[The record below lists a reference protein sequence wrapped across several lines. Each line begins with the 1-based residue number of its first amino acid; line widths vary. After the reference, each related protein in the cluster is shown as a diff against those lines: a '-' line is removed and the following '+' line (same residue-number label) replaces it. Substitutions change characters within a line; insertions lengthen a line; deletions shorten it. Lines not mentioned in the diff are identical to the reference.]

1 MMERKLFLSDLD
13 GTLLTSEKKVSP
25 ATRKALDRFVGRGGR
40 FCICT
45 GRALPN
51 AMDEQKK
58 LGLDYPGSFV
68 VGYNGAEIYDCDQKK
83 YVFRT
88 TVPLEDVPVI
98 FETARE
104 AGVHIQTYQ
113 DRYIV
118 AERYSEEMTY
128 YRSIIHSPV
137 IITDHI
143 MDEVKEPPCKLLAIE
158 LKDRE
163 KNIRL
168 KQALEERFG
177 DHLHLMFSNPWYLEI
192 IPEDASKGNA
202 LEKIREYLGMRREET
217 MAAGDEENDIPMIR
231 AAGLGIAM
239 KNGTDAAKK
248 SADAVTEEDNDH
260 DGLVPFLI

>member
-1 MMERKLFLSDLD
+1 MERKLFLSDLD

-25 ATRKALDRFVGRGGR
+25 ATREALERFVGRGGR

-68 VGYNGAEIYDCDQKK
+68 VGYNGAEIYDCDHKK
-83 YVFRT
+83 HVFRT
-88 TVPLEDVPVI
+88 TVPLEDVPGI
-98 FETARE
+98 FETAKE
-104 AGVHIQTYQ
+104 HGVHIQTYQ
-113 DRYIV
+113 SRYIV
-118 AERYSEEMTY
+118 AEKYSEEMAY
-128 YRSIIHSPV
+128 YRKIIHSPV
-137 IITDHI
+137 IITDHV
-143 MDEVKEPPCKLLAIE
+143 MDEVKEAPCKILAIE

-168 KQALEERFG
+168 KHALEERFG
-177 DHLHLMFSNPWYLEI
+177 DHLYLMFSNPWYLEI
-192 IPEDASKGNA
+192 VPKDASKGKA
-202 LEKIREYLGMRREET
+202 LEKIRDYLGLRHEET

-231 AAGLGIAM
+231 SAGLGIAM
-239 KNGTDAAKK
+239 KNGTEAAKR

-260 DGLVPFLI
+260 DGLVPFLT

>member
-1 MMERKLFLSDLD
+1 M
-13 GTLLTSEKKVSP
+13 
-25 ATRKALDRFVGRGGR
+25 
-40 FCICT
+40 
-45 GRALPN
+45 
-51 AMDEQKK
+51 
-58 LGLDYPGSFV
+58 
-68 VGYNGAEIYDCDQKK
+68 VGYNGAEIYDYDQKK

>member
-1 MMERKLFLSDLD
+1 MERKLFLSDLD

-25 ATRKALDRFVGRGGR
+25 ATREALERFVSRGGR